1 MDMSRYYA
9 VGFPAGAF
17 NDEQIRYLFTAEKLL
32 GIKKITYQIW
42 LCFLGGNTPE
52 SVIKNQDF
60 SIYDDPVGLWEIIE
74 EMARTGLL
82 ISEEDILNY
91 IPLRHGVGAG
101 HQEDG
106 SFLIYTD
113 KPHKTAWL
121 SYLIWLYSDGRH
133 SFAGIFEQLSKLNVE
148 IHEKEAKKEILSLLD
163 ESVLFLSQEA

>member
-1 MDMSRYYA
+1 MSRYYA
-9 VGFPAGAF
+9 VGFPAGAL
-17 NDEQIRYLFTAEKLL
+17 NDEQMRYLFTAGKLL

-42 LCFLGGNTPE
+42 LCFLGGNTPDT
-52 SVIKNQDF
+52 VVKNQDF
-60 SIYDDPVGLWEIIE
+60 AIYDDPAGLREIIE

-82 ISEEDILNY
+82 IPEEDILNY

-101 HQEDG
+101 YQKDG

-113 KPHKTAWL
+113 KPRRTAWL

-133 SFAGIFEQLSKLNVE
+133 SFAGIFEQLSNLNVE
-148 IHEKEAKKEILSLLD
+148 IHEEEAKEAILSLLA